1 MANGV
6 KFRARQGTFSSR
18 RAALL
23 RLAPGTVPR
32 RPRADLV
39 VPAPGDFCYG
49 RALKMASAPSVP
61 AGTIASGIPVE
72 ATAEAGRITIVI
84 PAYNEEH
91 AIKSVLASL
100 LAQLPAA
107 VAEVIVVDDG
117 STDRTGDIAE
127 ESGVR
132 VLRQPTNRGYGASL
146 KAGIRAA
153 TGEYILTMDADGQHR
168 IDDVQSLCQAVGADR
183 RVDCVI
189 GHRTKLIHSPLWR
202 MPGKW
207 FLTSLAR
214 ILTGKRI
221 GDLNSG
227 LRIMRR
233 DVILRYVHLCPS
245 GFSFSTTST
254 FALASRGY
262 RVQFV
267 PIVVERRSGKS
278 TVSVTTGFQTILL
291 VLRLASL
298 FNPLRVFLP
307 LSLLFII
314 GGASWTIPYLIA
326 GQGVTVASMLAMIT
340 GVNLFGLGL
349 ICDQVAQ
356 LRLERFE

>member
-1 MANGV
+1 MA
-6 KFRARQGTFSSR
+6 T
-18 RAALL
+18 
-23 RLAPGTVPR
+23 
-32 RPRADLV
+32 
-39 VPAPGDFCYG
+39 
-49 RALKMASAPSVP
+49 APSVSP
-61 AGTIASGIPVE
+61 SVSPPGLATGIDLEPE
-72 ATAEAGRITIVI
+72 LAAGRITIVI
-84 PAYNEEH
+84 PAHNEESS
-91 AIKSVLASL
+91 IQRVLSSL
-100 LAQLPAA
+100 LSGLPDA
-107 VAEVIVVDDG
+107 VSEVIVVDDG
-117 STDRTGDIAE
+117 STDRTGELATQA
-127 ESGVR
+127 GVR

-153 TGEYILTMDADGQHR
+153 KTEYVLTMDADGQHR
-168 IDDVQSLCQAVGADR
+168 VEDVQGICQAVRDSGD

-189 GHRTKLIHSPLWR
+189 GHRTQLLHSPLWR

-207 FLTSLAR
+207 FLTIQAR

-227 LRIMRR
+227 LRVMRR

-262 RVQFV
+262 RLQFV

-278 TVSVTTGFQTILL
+278 TVSVKTGFQVILL
-291 VLRLASL
+291 VLRLACL
-298 FNPLRVFLP
+298 FNPLRLFLP
-307 LSLLFII
+307 LSLLFIV
-314 GGASWTIPYLIA
+314 GGALWTVPYLLED
-326 GQGVTVASMLAMIT
+326 QGVTVASMLAIVT
-340 GVNLFGLGL
+340 GVILFALGL